1 MRAGSRRG
9 GACRRECGHAGACRH
24 ACGRAG
30 ACQRQCCRAAPRR
43 RALRALL
50 GAATGA
56 LVGPRAFAQADYP
69 GRPVALMVPFAAGGI
84 ADLSARV
91 VARAMSRTL
100 GQRIVVENRPGA
112 GGIVATSAVV
122 NAPPDGHTVLLLSN
136 ANAISA
142 SLFRRL
148 PYDVTRDLAPVGT
161 LGFFDLALCVNAR
174 TGFRALPDLLSYARA
189 NPGKLT
195 IGTIAIGSTQHLA
208 AELFRT
214 RAGIDAVIVPY
225 QGTPAVLAALRS
237 GEIDLAFEILGPTLP
252 QIAGGALRPLA
263 VSAARRNRVLPT
275 TPTVQEAGVADYD
288 VASWNALAV
297 PAGTPPAV
305 IERLGAAM
313 REALATP
320 TVAQRLLE
328 MGVRPPAGTP
338 AGLEALLATEIRRW
352 REVIVAARIEPQ

>member
-1 MRAGSRRG
+1 MPAGPLRDATCPRG
-9 GACRRECGHAGACRH
+9 SLDAGRCLHGDAGACPR
-24 ACGRAG
+24 CCAG
-30 ACQRQCCRAAPRR
+30 QRR
-43 RALRALL
+43 RAVLRGLL
-50 GAATGA
+50 GGAAGA
-56 LVGPRAFAQADYP
+56 LVGPHAFAQDEYP
-69 GRPVALMVPFAAGGI
+69 RRPVTLVVPFAVGGI

-91 VARAMSRTL
+91 IARAMNRTL
-100 GQRIVVENRPGA
+100 GQSIVVENRPGA

-122 NAPPDGHTVLLLSN
+122 NASPDGHTVLLLSN

-161 LGFFDLALCVNAR
+161 LGYFDLALCVNAR
-174 TGFRALPDLLSYARA
+174 TGFRTLPDLLAFARS

-195 IGTIAIGSTQHLA
+195 VGTISIGSTQHLA

-225 QGTPAVLAALRS
+225 QGTPAVLAAVRS

-252 QIAGGALRPLA
+252 HIAGGALRPLA
-263 VSAARRNRVLPT
+263 VSAGRRNRVLPT
-275 TPTVQEAGVADYD
+275 TPTVQEAGVADYG

-305 IERLGAAM
+305 IERLG
-313 REALATP
+313 EAVRQALRTP
-320 TVAQRLLE
+320 AVAQRLLE
-328 MGVRPPAGTP
+328 MGVRPQPSTP
-338 AGLEALLATEIRRW
+338 AELEALLEHEIRRW